1 MSTWI
6 WVLSFTVL
14 GAVPKHGEL
23 AKYGTKAECEQAL
36 VGLKQEAQA
45 QRQQLTGRCTLTL
58 KQK

>member
-36 VGLKQEAQA
+36 TGLKQEAQR
-45 QRQQLTGRCTLTL
+45 QNQQLTGRCFLMI